1 MSPEQNVMALIG
13 RIEELTAQLEHGER
27 LVFEQAARLGGIRRE
42 LETARKAVVELL
54 MEAGNDKARDKARD
68 KEQGEPA

>member
-1 MSPEQNVMALIG
+1 MSPEQNGAALIG
-13 RIEELTAQLEHGER
+13 RIDELTAQLEQGER
-27 LVFEQAARLGGIRRE
+27 FVLEQAARLGGIRRE

-68 KEQGEPA
+68 KEQGETA

>member
-42 LETARKAVVELL
+42 LETARKAVVELVKL
-54 MEAGNDKARDKARD
+54 EIGNSKL
-68 KEQGEPA
+68 EEVPA

>member
-1 MSPEQNVMALIG
+1 MSPEQNVAALIG
-13 RIEELTAQLEHGER
+13 RIDELTAQLEHGER

-54 MEAGNDKARDKARD
+54 MEAGIDKALD

>member
-1 MSPEQNVMALIG
+1 MTPEQNVMALIG
-13 RIEELTAQLEHGER
+13 RIDELTAQLEQGER
-27 LVFEQAARLGGIRRE
+27 FVFEQAARLGGIRRE

>member
-1 MSPEQNVMALIG
+1 MTPEQNVMALIG
-13 RIEELTAQLEHGER
+13 RIDELTAQLEQGER

>member
-1 MSPEQNVMALIG
+1 MTAEMNVATLLG
-13 RIEELTAQLEHGER
+13 RIDELSAQLAQGER

>member
-13 RIEELTAQLEHGER
+13 RIDELTAQLEQGER

-54 MEAGNDKARDKARD
+54 RKSGNREGTGK
-68 KEQGEPA
+68 